1 MSRFPLAL
9 LACLPLLALKPAAAQ
24 RGCNEDDAGP
34 SRSGHYAS
42 MLETSNVDPRAQVI
56 ELVNKAM
63 QRSQSIGAITLLAQ
77 AARADWE
84 EARDSGKPRLSIDS
98 SANHMGSINNGIADR
113 RGLQGRVGVTATAPI
128 FDFGRVAQT
137 MAWRNQLAESARQ
150 GMLSSEQQLALN
162 TVSLT
167 LDRSRYVLQAQ
178 VYGQYVRKM
187 ACLVEALEVITKA
200 DRGRASELVQAQ
212 KSQQQAEMAVEQTM
226 SALRQTEIRLKR
238 FVGEPL
244 PPSASYSNLLTA
256 IPELGEIQRDAR
268 SAADIIQLEAQA
280 RAQSSYA
287 DLVAANNKPIVS
299 ATVNAGALAGL
310 SKGQEWSAGVNVSI
324 PILSPGADAG
334 IDAARKRAA
343 AARMQRDDAIESRIF
358 RATDM
363 YESAISA
370 FDRARRIVEILRNS
384 DRVRASTLQQWQQL
398 GRRSLFDVMGS
409 EAEYYSLRVAH
420 VNAIYDGQQAVAL
433 LWSLG
438 RGVMTPLR

>member
-9 LACLPLLALKPAAAQ
+9 LACLPLLALTPAAAQ
-24 RGCNEDDAGP
+24 RSCNEDDAGP
-34 SRSGHYAS
+34 SRSGRDAS
-42 MLETSNVDPRAQVI
+42 MLETSGVDPRAQI
-56 ELVNKAM
+56 LELVERAM
-63 QRSQSIGAITLLAQ
+63 QRSQSMGAITLLAQ

-84 EARDSGKPRLSIDS
+84 EAKDAGKPRVTADGY
-98 SANHMGSINNGIADR
+98 ANHMGSVNNGILDR
-113 RGLQGRVGVTATAPI
+113 KGFQGRIGLTATAPI

-137 MAWRNQLAESARQ
+137 TAWRTQLAESARQ
-150 GMLSSEQQLALN
+150 GMISSEQQLALN
-162 TVSLT
+162 TVSLA

-187 ACLVEALEVITKA
+187 ACLVDALEIITKA

-212 KSQQQAEMAVEQTM
+212 KSQQQAEMAVEQTL

-238 FVGEPL
+238 FVGDPL
-244 PPSASYSNLLTA
+244 PPSASYSNLLTS
-256 IPELGEIQRDAR
+256 IPDLGEIQRDAR
-268 SAADIIQLEAQA
+268 SAADIIQLEAQE
-280 RAQSSYA
+280 RAQARYA
-287 DLVAANNKPIVS
+287 EVVAANNKPLIS
-299 ATVNAGALAGL
+299 AAVNTAALAGL
-310 SKGQEWSAGVNVSI
+310 SKGQEWSAGVNLSI

-343 AARMQRDDAIESRIF
+343 AARLQREDAIESRLY
-358 RATDM
+358 RAADM
-363 YESAISA
+363 YESANSA
-370 FDRARRIVEILRNS
+370 FDRARRVVEILRNS

-438 RGVMTPLR
+438 RGVMAPLR

>member
-1 MSRFPLAL
+1 MSKFPLAL
-9 LACLPLLALKPAAAQ
+9 LACLTLLALTPAAAQ

-34 SRSGHYAS
+34 SRSGRDAS
-42 MLETSNVDPRAQVI
+42 MLEISGVDPRSQI
-56 ELVNKAM
+56 IDLVNQAM

-84 EARDSGKPRLSIDS
+84 EARDSGKPRVSIEGY
-98 SANHMGSINNGIADR
+98 ANHMGSVNNGILDR
-113 RGLQGRVGVTATAPI
+113 RGLQGRLGVQALAPI
-128 FDFGRVAQT
+128 FDFGRQAQS

-150 GMLSSEQQLALN
+150 GMISSEQQLALS
-162 TVSLT
+162 TVSLA
-167 LDRSRYVLQAQ
+167 LDRGRYVLQAQ

-187 ACLVEALEVITKA
+187 SCLVEALEIITKA
-200 DRGRASELVQAQ
+200 DRGRSSELVQAQ

-244 PPSASYSNLLTA
+244 PPSASYSSLLTT
-256 IPELGEIQRDAR
+256 IPDLAEIQRDAR
-268 SAADIIQLEAQA
+268 LAPEVVQLEAQA
-280 RAQSSYA
+280 RAQASYA
-287 DLVAANNKPIVS
+287 DLVAANNKPLIS
-299 ATVNAGALAGL
+299 AAVNAGAMSGL
-310 SKGQEWSAGVNVSI
+310 NKGQDWTAGVNVSI

-334 IDAARKRAA
+334 MDAARKRAA
-343 AARMQRDDAIESRIF
+343 AARLQREDAVESRVF

-363 YESAISA
+363 HESATSA

-438 RGVMTPLR
+438 RGVMAPLR